1 MYVGMTPQQYWDSTL
16 KEVTL
21 YIDIY
26 NEKTTNKQR
35 ANANNIYNM
44 AYLTTMFIG
53 CSLNK
58 NNIPS
63 VEELFP
69 NLFDTTNDGL
79 SKEEYDK
86 RLAQFQEEQIIRNF
100 ERINKVRKK
109 GGNK

>member
-1 MYVGMTPQQYWDSTL
+1 
-16 KEVTL
+16 
-21 YIDIY
+21 
-26 NEKTTNKQR
+26 
-35 ANANNIYNM
+35 M

-53 CSLNK
+53 CSF
-58 NNIPS
+58 IPS

-69 NLFDTTNDGL
+69 NLFDTTKDGL

-100 ERINKVRKK
+100 ERINKARKK